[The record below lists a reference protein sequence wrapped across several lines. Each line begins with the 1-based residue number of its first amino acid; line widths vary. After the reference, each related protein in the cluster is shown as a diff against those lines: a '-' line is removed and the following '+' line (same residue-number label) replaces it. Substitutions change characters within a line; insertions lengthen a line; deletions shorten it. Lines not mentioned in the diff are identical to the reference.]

1 MKLNNHSIKLRIMA
15 SLAVV
20 LLLAIT
26 IIVPFLLNRIAS
38 VIEQAEQRELESLQE
53 SFNAKLR
60 AEARLATSMSHLV
73 GGIPEVQAALAG
85 EDRDRLAALFAPGFA
100 ALKEGGV
107 RQFQFHLP
115 PATSLLRVHRPE
127 KFGDD
132 LSALRPT
139 IVETNRTRAPVSGVD
154 QGVAGLG
161 IRGLVPVFHRDEHV
175 GSLEFGMGLG
185 QGFFESFAAQYGV
198 EAGLHLKTADGFSP
212 YASTLEEGALLP
224 APALQATL
232 QGEGEIHYA
241 SRGDVP
247 LAVMGHVV
255 NDYAGTPI
263 GVVEIALDRSNYV
276 AIMDLARNAALL
288 IATLTLGA
296 GLLVAYWLSHTI
308 TRPIQRTV
316 TAMENIAAGEGDLT
330 RRLDDSGRDELSEL
344 ARQFNAFVARMQQT
358 LREVRGTTYSV
369 YRAAGE
375 ISQSSEELATRTEQ
389 SAANLQETS
398 ASMEEITSTVTHSA
412 ESASQANQLVQSTAD
427 VARQG
432 EAAME
437 QVERTMDDI
446 NASSAKISDIITMID
461 AIAFQTNILALNAS
475 VEAARAGEHG
485 RGFAV
490 VAEEVR
496 TLASRS
502 SEASREIRQLI
513 DASTAHTHSGAELVR
528 SAGQTMKEIV
538 ESVSR
543 VTDVIAE
550 ISAGA
555 REQSSGIGQINTAV
569 AEMDTMTQQ
578 NAAMVQQSSSSAGEM
593 KDHAQRLSQ
602 LVDSFVLGEY
612 HPQTRAAS
620 RSEQRPAARP
630 SPQPDDASRPTDRPM
645 AAAQA
650 DDWEAF

>member
-1 MKLNNHSIKLRIMA
+1 
-15 SLAVV
+15 
-20 LLLAIT
+20 
-26 IIVPFLLNRIAS
+26 
-38 VIEQAEQRELESLQE
+38 
-53 SFNAKLR
+53 
-60 AEARLATSMSHLV
+60 MSHLAS
-73 GGIPEVQAALAG
+73 GIPDVQAALAG
-85 EDRDRLAALFAPGFA
+85 EDRDRLAALFEPGFA
-100 ALKEGGV
+100 TLKEGGV

-115 PATSLLRVHRPE
+115 PATSFLRVHKPE

-132 LSALRPT
+132 LSVLRPT
-139 IVETNRTRAPVSGVD
+139 IVETNRTQAPVSGVD

-161 IRGLVPVFHRDEHV
+161 IRGIVPVFHRDEHV
-175 GSLEFGMGLG
+175 GSLEFGMSLG
-185 QGFFESFAAQYGV
+185 QGFFESFANQYGV
-198 EAGLHLKTADGFSP
+198 EAGLHLKTTGGFTS
-212 YASTLEEGALLP
+212 YASSLEGSGLLP
-224 APALQATL
+224 DSTL
-232 QGEGEIHYA
+232 QGAFEGEGERERAVHYTE
-241 SRGDVP
+241 RDGTP

-255 NDYAGTPI
+255 KDYAGTPI
-263 GVVEIALDRSNYV
+263 GVVEIALDRTNYV
-276 AIMDLARNAALL
+276 AAMDLARNAALL
-288 IATLTLGA
+288 IAALTLGA
-296 GLLVAYWLSHTI
+296 GMIVAYWLSRTI
-308 TRPIQRTV
+308 TRPIKNTV

-344 ARQFNAFVARMQQT
+344 ATQFNAFVARMQQT

-369 YRAAGE
+369 YQAAGE

-398 ASMEEITSTVTHSA
+398 ASMEEITATVNHSA
-412 ESASQANQLVQSTAD
+412 ESASQANQLVQSTAE

-432 EAAME
+432 KAAMD
-437 QVERTMDDI
+437 QVERTMSDI

-461 AIAFQTNILALNAS
+461 SIAFQTNILALNAS

-502 SEASREIRQLI
+502 SEASQEIRQLI
-513 DASTAHTHSGAELVR
+513 DASTSHTHSGAELVR
-528 SAGQTMKEIV
+528 SAGQTMKDIV
-538 ESVSR
+538 ASVAR

-555 REQSSGIGQINTAV
+555 KEQSNGIGQINTAV

-602 LVDSFVLGEY
+602 LVDSFVLGEE
-612 HPQTRAAS
+612 QRKMAAP
-620 RSEQRPAARP
+620 RSEQRPVARPAACPAARP
-630 SPQPDDASRPTDRPM
+630 V
-645 AAAQA
+645 AATQA
-650 DDWEAF
+650 DDWEEF